1 MDGGGEN
8 KKITKALL
16 ENYKVHRI
24 VVSAYHPQANGL
36 VEYRHDAIVNSLS
49 KYCSQNPEKWVEN
62 LPLALW
68 ADRISVRRTMGYS
81 AFELLYGRD
90 CLLPIDISLPS
101 WSVVDWEGEVT
112 DRESLLVARMRQLDQ
127 RSLYEAQASTNLK
140 NSRLS
145 NKSDFD
151 ASKRMRAAAQQL
163 RVGDLVLLHNMILS
177 ILIHVNLT
185 TSGTALF
192 ESARFPKIRL
202 FIDWKSWMAPH
213 SLLLSLETVSNG
225 SLHAQNWMRTG
236 RKRMILFESGIH
248 GILLKTMRKWK
259 ME

>member
-1 MDGGGEN
+1 MVEG
-8 KKITKALL
+8 KTRRLQKLCWKIIRFTESSYQHITPKPTGLWNADTMQLL
-16 ENYKVHRI
+16 ILCRNTAARTLRNGSNTSRLRFGPTGSPCDEPRDTLHLNCCTDVI
-24 VVSAYHPQANGL
+24 AY
-36 VEYRHDAIVNSLS
+36 YRL
-49 KYCSQNPEKWVEN
+49 
-62 LPLALW
+62 
-68 ADRISVRRTMGYS
+68 
-81 AFELLYGRD
+81 
-90 CLLPIDISLPS
+90 ISLPS

-140 NSRLS
+140 NSQLS

-213 SLLLSLETVSNG
+213 SLLLSLEPSQTVLYTN
-225 SLHAQNWMRTG
+225 RTG
-236 RKRMILFESGIH
+236 CALG
-248 GILLKTMRKWK
+248 GNA
-259 ME
+259 